1 MTQAEK
7 SETMSIMAFG
17 AHADDIE
24 LGCGGTLIK
33 LCDMG
38 QQVIL
43 VDMTRG
49 ELSTRGTVESRQLE
63 AAQAAAIIGAAAR
76 ENLGLPDGHIAIDA
90 ESKRKVV
97 EVIRKY
103 RPQMVLVPYYRDRH
117 PDHVHASEL
126 IYDATFMA
134 GLASYE
140 TGQPNHRPVQFVYYM
155 GWYEFQPTF
164 VIDITDQFDR
174 KMAAIYAY
182 STQFKGG
189 DDRWQQTRLT
199 SPQHDWMRR
208 ARMAHH
214 GSLIGKKYGEA
225 FLIRGQIE
233 VDSPLDAR
241 FTSF

>member
-1 MTQAEK
+1 MQAEQFE
-7 SETMSIMAFG
+7 STSVMAFG
-17 AHADDIE
+17 PHADDIE

-38 QQVIL
+38 HSVIL

-49 ELSTRGTVESRQLE
+49 ELSTRGTVVTRQQE
-63 AAQAAAIIGAAAR
+63 AAQAATIIGAAAR
-76 ENLGLPDGHIAIDA
+76 ENLGLPDGHVVINA
-90 ESKRKVV
+90 ESKRQVV
-97 EVIRKY
+97 TVIRKY
-103 RPQMVLVPYYRDRH
+103 RPRMVLVPYYRDRH

-134 GLASYE
+134 GLARYE
-140 TGQPNHRPVQFVYYM
+140 TGQPNYRPAQFVYYM
-155 GWYEFQPTF
+155 GWYEFEPTF
-164 VIDITDQFDR
+164 VVDISDQFER
-174 KMAAIYAY
+174 KMEAVYAY
-182 STQFKGG
+182 NTQFKG
-189 DDRWQQTRLT
+189 DDDSWQQTRLT

-208 ARMAHH
+208 ARMAYH